1 MKMAEILEGRV
12 EKGAEVQIEGK
23 IVEVLPTAKLGEE
36 TYERLVLEDGTGR
49 LTVVVRVTPYYFFPG
64 DVLRVKGVVKPCFYM
79 TRMTCLETTAEGI
92 EFVKEYRIPLNR
104 RESVSSLGPF
114 KLMALLAFTRLDEY
128 LIDVILDTQ
137 LDPLRIAEEADK
149 SERLDCLIELLGGM
163 TLYSVFVRSVEAAKV
178 AETAILLIKPKVSD
192 QKLLGKLELMESF
205 LRAILEDQGF
215 RHVIEPVP
223 VPPIEEV
230 GTELTPEDR
239 EAVGP
244 LAQRATEMV
253 KELIHAEGPH
263 LVVVDLPDESPME
276 GRSLAKLIASEAQA
290 KLLLV
295 SAHAMRENM
304 EGVVTELKALAD
316 SLRGPAVVYLEGVEF
331 MLPTDLIKSAMN
343 ADLAS
348 AFDSFTE
355 EVIEVLR
362 RLSSR
367 PEVVVLAG
375 TISPAMVS
383 SRLLSA
389 AQGKLSMREEEA
401 EKKED
406 VGMPPYLG

>member
-1 MKMAEILEGRV
+1 
-12 EKGAEVQIEGK
+12 
-23 IVEVLPTAKLGEE
+23 
-36 TYERLVLEDGTGR
+36 
-49 LTVVVRVTPYYFFPG
+49 
-64 DVLRVKGVVKPCFYM
+64 
-79 TRMTCLETTAEGI
+79 
-92 EFVKEYRIPLNR
+92 
-104 RESVSSLGPF
+104 
-114 KLMALLAFTRLDEY
+114 
-128 LIDVILDTQ
+128 ILDTQ
-137 LDPLRIAEEADK
+137 LDPLRIEEEADK
-149 SERLDCLIELLGGM
+149 SESLECLIELLGGM
-163 TLYSVFVRSVEAAKV
+163 TLYSVFIRSVEAAKV

-205 LRAILEDQGF
+205 LRAMLEDQGF
-215 RHVIEPVP
+215 RHIVEPVP

-244 LAQRATEMV
+244 IVQSAADMV

-263 LVVVDLPDESPME
+263 LVVVDLPDENPME

-295 SAHAMRENM
+295 SVHAMRENM

-331 MLPTDLIKSAMN
+331 MLPTELIKSAMS

-348 AFDSFTE
+348 AFDTFTAE
-355 EVIEVLR
+355 MIEVLE

-367 PEVVVLAG
+367 PEVIVLAG

-383 SRLLSA
+383 SRLLSVA
-389 AQGKLSMREEEA
+389 RKKLSMREEEA

>member
-1 MKMAEILEGRV
+1 MKIAEILEGKV
-12 EKGAEVQIEGK
+12 EKGTEVQIEGK

-49 LTVVVRVTPYYFFPG
+49 LTIVVRVTPYYFFPG

-79 TRMTCLETTAEGI
+79 IRMTCLETTAEGI
-92 EFVKEYRIPLNR
+92 EFVKEYRIPLTR

-137 LDPLRIAEEADK
+137 LDPLLIAEEAGK
-149 SERLDCLIELLGGM
+149 SERLECLIELLGGM
-163 TLYSVFVRSVEAAKV
+163 TLYSVFIKSVEAAKV
-178 AETAILLIKPKVSD
+178 TETAILLIKPKVSD

-205 LRAILEDQGF
+205 LRAMLEDQGF

-223 VPPIEEV
+223 VPPVEEV

-239 EAVGP
+239 KVVGP
-244 LAQRATEMV
+244 LIQRATEMV

-295 SAHAMRENM
+295 SVHAMRENM
-304 EGVVTELKALAD
+304 EGVITELKALAD

-331 MLPTDLIKSAMN
+331 MLPTDLIKSAMS

-348 AFDSFTE
+348 AFDTFTAE
-355 EVIEVLR
+355 MIEVLE

-367 PEVVVLAG
+367 PEVIVLAG

-383 SRLLSA
+383 SRLLSV
-389 AQGKLSMREEEA
+389 AQRKLSMREEEA

-406 VGMPPYLG
+406 VGMPSYLG